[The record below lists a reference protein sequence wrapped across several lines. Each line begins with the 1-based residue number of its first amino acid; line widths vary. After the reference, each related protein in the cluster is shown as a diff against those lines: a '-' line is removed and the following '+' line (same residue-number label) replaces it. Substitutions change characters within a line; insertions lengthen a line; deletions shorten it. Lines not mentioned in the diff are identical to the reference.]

1 MQLYNCSTQGR
12 IDELQRL
19 LTESGYSA
27 TEEVSKEGHYWTVL
41 HYASHYGHLRVLQY
55 LVNHLEQNEADSFE
69 ILNM

>member
-19 LTESGYSA
+19 LSELNFSA

-41 HYASHYGHLRVLQY
+41 HYASHYGHYAVLEF
-55 LVNHLEQNEADSFE
+55 LVNYLEKKDDGFE